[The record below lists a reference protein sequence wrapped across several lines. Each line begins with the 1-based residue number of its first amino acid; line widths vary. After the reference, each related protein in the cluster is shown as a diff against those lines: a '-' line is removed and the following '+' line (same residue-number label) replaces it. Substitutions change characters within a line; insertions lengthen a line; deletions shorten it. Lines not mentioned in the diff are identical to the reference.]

1 MLKQKRLDSWIR
13 WKSIAGFNG
22 IVVLVECFMSICSSC
37 GVDSNLFFKNFA
49 VGHPNTFG
57 PWDAFRRDLPKIV
70 ALRPQEWKDFG
81 RKRIRRQRR
90 CVSNGLSP
98 LSIFCCFSSPP
109 VRSIGCHYLFM
120 FSISS
125 SPFSLLSVDWAANV
139 PCEEPKGKKR
149 LKLPIMGTPS
159 KVYPDY
165 SEILAAQLRDA
176 NFGPSVNADGTG
188 SAVVDSSIDRAP
200 VSITVDSGAEGPV
213 DVRPPKKKRK
223 RAKSS
228 KEVRADSPLDGD
240 EREAAQT
247 QLEPMGGDEMEEGDE
262 VGCFL
267 EECSRV
273 EYENALQKMA
283 LDLTKAEE
291 MIKIKGAGLE
301 AAKKEKHNRDKE
313 LAAERGRYSRER
325 RQAIQAATDL

>member
-1 MLKQKRLDSWIR
+1 MSKRTRLDSWIR
-13 WKSIAGFNG
+13 WKSIAGFYG
-22 IVVLVECFMSICSSC
+22 IVVLVDRFMSICSSC
-37 GVDSNLFFKNFA
+37 GVDSNLFFKFFA

-70 ALRPQEWKDFG
+70 TLRPQEWKDFG

-90 CVSNGLSP
+90 RVANGLSP

-109 VRSIGCHYLFM
+109 VRSIDCHYLFM

-125 SPFSLLSVDWAANV
+125 SPFSLLAVDWGENV

-165 SEILAAQLRDA
+165 SKILAAQLRDA
-176 NFGPSVNADGTG
+176 NFGPSVNTDGTG
-188 SAVVDSSIDRAP
+188 SAAADSSIDRAPAP
-200 VSITVDSGAEGPV
+200 VSITVDSGVEGPV

-223 RAKSS
+223 RTKSS
-228 KEVRADSPLDGD
+228 KEVRADPPLDGD

-247 QLEPMGGDEMEEGDE
+247 QLKPMGGDEMEEGDE
-262 VGCFL
+262 VAPIEDSTGPPRD
-267 EECSRV
+267 ESSGGGG
-273 EYENALQKMA
+273 
-283 LDLTKAEE
+283 DP
-291 MIKIKGAGLE
+291 GAW
-301 AAKKEKHNRDKE
+301 
-313 LAAERGRYSRER
+313 
-325 RQAIQAATDL
+325 